1 MALYGKIRAP
11 RESSGEVKVKPSSN
25 KRTLHFLRR
34 PPRTATAVEW
44 MNSMDLRRGTK
55 CVVDGRGREVRLCES
70 TGAQRIVSG
79 SQMSGKGQSSQK
91 DSVQQLNI

>member
-1 MALYGKIRAP
+1 M
-11 RESSGEVKVKPSSN
+11 
-25 KRTLHFLRR
+25 
-34 PPRTATAVEW
+34 
-44 MNSMDLRRGTK
+44 
-55 CVVDGRGREVRLCES
+55 CVVDGRDREVRLCES